1 MMDGKGEHSL
11 IWRQYCYY
19 YYYYYYTITML
30 VTSTTTTIRYLDI
43 YSQGGGGI

>member
-11 IWRQYCYY
+11 NWRQYCYY